1 MWKATGG
8 QGEHEVEGDTVKACL
23 EALIDAYP
31 EARPRLFDEDGQ
43 IHYYLTISV
52 GGRVVQVCRIRPS
65 NPTTKSSLC
74 RRFREEGDDQEA
86 TRSADWPERTRL
98 NL

>member
-52 GGRVVQVCRIRPS
+52 GGRVVQLLHTPVEP
-65 NPTTKSSLC
+65 
-74 RRFREEGDDQEA
+74 DDEIVIVPA
-86 TRSADWPERTRL
+86 LSGGR
-98 NL
+98 